1 LAFQFNCF
9 SNRTSYLVNRTFKFP
24 IFTATNPPTMSF
36 EHILVEPQHAPQIA
50 LIRLNRPKELNA
62 LNLQLMGELRDALK
76 ELDNND
82 EVRVIILTGNERAFA
97 AGADIKE
104 MAGRTTVDM
113 MKIDQFST
121 WDQIKR
127 TKKPLIAAV
136 SGFALG
142 GGCEL
147 VMTCDMIIASES
159 AQFGQ
164 PEIKIGVMPGAGGTQ
179 RLTRAVGKALAM
191 EMVLTGRF
199 INAEEALRAGLIN
212 KIVPTETY
220 LQETV
225 KFAQQI
231 AALSPLAVQLAK
243 EAVLSSFENNL
254 SEGLLFERKNF
265 YMLFS
270 TEDQKEGMAAFVEK
284 RAANFQG
291 K

>member
-1 LAFQFNCF
+1 
-9 SNRTSYLVNRTFKFP
+9 
-24 IFTATNPPTMSF
+24 MSF

-62 LNLQLMGELRDALK
+62 LNLQLMRELRDALK